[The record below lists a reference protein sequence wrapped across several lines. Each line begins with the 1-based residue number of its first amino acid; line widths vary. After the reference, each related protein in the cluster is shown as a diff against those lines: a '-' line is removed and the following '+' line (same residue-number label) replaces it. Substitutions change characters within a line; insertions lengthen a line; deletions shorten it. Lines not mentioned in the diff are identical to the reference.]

1 MEYLYIWI
9 FSWYIYYMVHISNN
23 ENYMSLINVIGA
35 KWKGKGKHKFY
46 YINLKK
52 KAGKADILILALLK
66 TMKNGA
72 S

>member
-1 MEYLYIWI
+1 
-9 FSWYIYYMVHISNN
+9 
-23 ENYMSLINVIGA
+23 MSLINVIGP

-66 TMKNGA
+66 TIKNGA